1 MGAIYLIRHGQAS
14 FDKADYDELSE
25 RGVEQARVLGAAL
38 RARAPQVD
46 ATFMGTLRRHRQTA
60 EACLQAYGEAA
71 TPQVLPG
78 LDEYDHHEIVVRFQ
92 PRYANRELML
102 ADLAESD
109 NPRRAFQAMFTQA
122 VARWVSGEHDGDYS
136 ESWPAFRARCLQA
149 LDTIIEALPASGTAL
164 VFTSGGPISAV
175 AQTLLGVP
183 DADAFRINWL
193 LVNCGVTK
201 VIYGSRGKHLSTLNE
216 HGHFEGERQDLIT
229 YR

>member
-1 MGAIYLIRHGQAS
+1 
-14 FDKADYDELSE
+14 
-25 RGVEQARVLGAAL
+25 
-38 RARAPQVD
+38 
-46 ATFMGTLRRHRQTA
+46 QTA

-122 VARWVSGEHDGDYS
+122 VARWVSGKHDGDYS

-183 DADAFRINWL
+183 DAHAARFSRL
-193 LVNCGVTK
+193 LAHCGDTK
-201 VIYGSRGKHLSTLNE
+201 VTHGIRGTHPSPLTE
-216 HGHFEGERQDLIT
+216 HGQFQRERQDLIT
-229 YR
+229 DR